1 MAMAT
6 SSNKIIDDE
15 KHHPSFIQAC
25 PLLLD
30 TNTTGSSSDINKL
43 KKYNVPSLYSL
54 HDDNNHIIRQE
65 FLRVLKIHQYDNGG
79 SGLSIS
85 EMAMW
90 LGVENEEDVITIGDA
105 LIKSQDDEQDEN
117 IICKVHN
124 HRDKKCQYALVDS
137 LRSHIDERIKWH
149 CSGNKTLQ
157 SAANNGSS
165 SSSSLIDIV
174 AQEVQLASEDVAMLL
189 QGSERNGTTTKTATT
204 GGIT

>member
-1 MAMAT
+1 MAMVMAT
-6 SSNKIIDDE
+6 PSNNIDDE

-54 HDDNNHIIRQE
+54 QEDIHIIRQE

-79 SGLSIS
+79 SVLSVS

-105 LIKSQDDEQDEN
+105 LIKRQDDEQQQ
-117 IICKVHN
+117 
-124 HRDKKCQYALVDS
+124 KK
-137 LRSHIDERIKWH
+137 KKKK
-149 CSGNKTLQ
+149 KTQ
-157 SAANNGSS
+157 ST
-165 SSSSLIDIV
+165 
-174 AQEVQLASEDVAMLL
+174 AMY
-189 QGSERNGTTTKTATT
+189 
-204 GGIT
+204 